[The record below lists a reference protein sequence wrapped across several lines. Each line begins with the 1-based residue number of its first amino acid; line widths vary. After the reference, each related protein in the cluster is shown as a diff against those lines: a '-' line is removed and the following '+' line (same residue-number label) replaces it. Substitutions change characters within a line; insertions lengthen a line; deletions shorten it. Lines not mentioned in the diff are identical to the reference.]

1 MNDGAVGPQANR
13 VRRGSEVPAGEMLRE
28 ETSRRLGSASQQH
41 SRPVESRAAPANRT
55 YFRTVVSK
63 DRRELLELARSSR
76 ELHWPWISPPMTPH
90 MFKVY
95 LRRTQREDHA
105 GYVICRR
112 DSDAIVGV
120 VNVNNIVMGS
130 FLSASL
136 GYYAAQA
143 HAGQGFMREGLLQL
157 KEHLFR
163 QLGLHRVEANIQPGN
178 TASIALVRS
187 CGFVREGLSRQFLYI
202 NGAWRD
208 HERWAA
214 LHQREGLR

>member
-1 MNDGAVGPQANR
+1 MRD
-13 VRRGSEVPAGEMLRE
+13 
-28 ETSRRLGSASQQH
+28 
-41 SRPVESRAAPANRT
+41 
-55 YFRTVVSK
+55 F
-63 DRRELLELARSSR
+63 
-76 ELHWPWISPPMTPH
+76 SPPLTPH

-105 GYVICRR
+105 GFAICRR

-120 VNVNNIVMGS
+120 INVNNIVKGS

-143 HAGQGFMREGLLQL
+143 HAGQGFMREGLLQV

-163 QLGLHRVEANIQPGN
+163 ELGLHRVEANIQPGN
-178 TASIALVRS
+178 AASIALVRG
-187 CGFVREGLSRQFLYI
+187 CGFEREGLSPRFLYV

-214 LHQREGLR
+214 VDPREGL

>member
-1 MNDGAVGPQANR
+1 MMEAQR
-13 VRRGSEVPAGEMLRE
+13 V
-28 ETSRRLGSASQQH
+28 LGGSQQ
-41 SRPVESRAAPANRT
+41 SRTWQGDGRTAPAERT
-55 YFRTVVSK
+55 YFRSVASR
-63 DRRELLELARSSR
+63 DRREILELARSSH
-76 ELHWPWISPPMTPH
+76 ELHWPWINPPMTPH
-90 MFKVY
+90 MFKIY

-120 VNVNNIVMGS
+120 INVNNIVKGS

-136 GYYAAQA
+136 GYYAARA
-143 HAGQGFMREGLLQL
+143 HAGQGFMREGLLQV

-163 QLGLHRVEANIQPGN
+163 ELGLHRVEANIQPAN
-178 TASIALVRS
+178 AASIALVRS
-187 CGFVREGLSRQFLYI
+187 CGFEREGLSRQFLYI

-214 LHQREGLR
+214 LDRRAGLQ